1 MKQLDRAQSLAV
13 LAGLPVIRL
22 AAYDR
27 ERGSCYA
34 VPLAFA
40 LDGGDVLI
48 AVGAGGRLARL
59 LQEQPA
65 GLCLEADQVFPD
77 LSYRSVM
84 GIARAEPLAQP
95 EAALPLLARR
105 YGADWGR
112 WRPAGPA
119 QAFRLRCD
127 DLQGRDTT

>member
-1 MKQLDRAQSLAV
+1 MKLLDRAQSLAV
-13 LAGLPVIRL
+13 LASLPVIRL

-27 ERGSCYA
+27 ERATCYA

-40 LDGGDVLI
+40 LDGEDVLI
-48 AVGAGGRLARL
+48 AVGAGGRLARIL
-59 LQEQPA
+59 NDQPA
-65 GLCLEADQVFPD
+65 GVCLEADQVFPD

-84 GIARAEPLAQP
+84 GTVRAEPLAQP

-112 WRPAGPA
+112 WRPSGPVL
-119 QAFRLRCD
+119 AFRLRCA